1 MISFEEA
8 LERTLD
14 LAEPL
19 DSETIS
25 LPDAN
30 GRVLVRA
37 VTALRDQPPFKS
49 SAMDGYAVRSHEV
62 RQGSRFRVIGTSA
75 AGARF
80 LGGVGVGEAVR
91 VFTGAPVPDC
101 TDRVVIQEDVTRTD
115 DVITINADASSG
127 FFVRP
132 AGSDYAAGNRVTAP
146 RRLCPSSL
154 ALLASMNAR
163 QVEVT
168 RPPRVAILATG
179 DELVALGEETQ
190 EDQIVSSNN
199 YGIKAIVESEGGCP
213 QLLPIAADSKSSIR
227 FNLELARGAD
237 VIVTLGGASVGDH
250 DLVRGVAV
258 EAGLE
263 LAFHKVA
270 LRPGKPLMV
279 GKIEGK
285 LFVGIPG
292 NPVSSIVCGHV
303 FLRPVMRAMLGLG
316 RAPLPLEPAI
326 LGADVPA
333 NGPRQHLM
341 CAKAAIQNGRQT
353 ISAFERQDSSL
364 LSVLAQSNALLVR
377 PPRDRPR
384 TAGDAVEWIRM

>member
-1 MISFEEA
+1 MIGFEEA
-8 LERTLD
+8 LQRTLE
-14 LAEPL
+14 LADPLGSEPV
-19 DSETIS
+19 S
-25 LPDAN
+25 LPDAI
-30 GRVLVRA
+30 GRVLA
-37 VTALRDQPPFKS
+37 CTVTACRDQPPYKS
-49 SAMDGYAVRSHEV
+49 SAMDGYAVRSHDV
-62 RQGSRFRVIGTSA
+62 RPGSRFRVVGTSA

-80 LGGVGVGEAVR
+80 LGQVNAGEAVR

-115 DVITINADASSG
+115 DIISVNSGVSDAL
-127 FFVRP
+127 FVRS
-132 AGSDYAAGNRVTAP
+132 AGSDYAIGNTVSAP
-146 RRLCPSSL
+146 RLLCPSSI

-163 QVEVT
+163 QVNVT
-168 RPPRVAILATG
+168 RRPRVAVLATG
-179 DELVALGEETQ
+179 DELVALGEDPN

-199 YGIKAIVESEGGCP
+199 YGIKAIIESEGGCAW
-213 QLLPIAADSKSSIR
+213 LLPIAADSKHSIR
-227 FNLELARGAD
+227 FNLDLAREAD

-258 EAGLE
+258 EAGLD

-279 GKIEGK
+279 GKIDGR

-303 FLRPVMRAMLGLG
+303 FLRPVIRAMLGLE
-316 RAPLPLEPAI
+316 RSPLPLEPAI

-341 CAKAAIQNGRQT
+341 CAQAYIQDECQM
-353 ISAFERQDSSL
+353 ISAFGRQDSSL
-364 LSVLAQSNALLVR
+364 LSVLAESNALLVR
-377 PPRDRPR
+377 PPHDPRR
-384 TAGDAVEWIRM
+384 TAGDAVNWIRM